1 MLLKF
6 KKPFLVAEV
15 KWRDNMPGREIY
27 ETIEKLSKIDVGKK
41 MLVVKNRKTVE
52 KYSTMLDDY
61 NIEIIDAED
70 IIIRSC
76 S

>member
-1 MLLKF
+1 
-6 KKPFLVAEV
+6 
-15 KWRDNMPGREIY
+15 MPGREIY